1 MAQKQFEFADF
12 VEEFK
17 VSFTVLDEIINGYYD
32 DEGRWIEGKDTL
44 VNDTVYYQGDF
55 TLGSVDETTPSGQ
68 GLSDADAETPRTME
82 GIILPLT
89 NDELQHESNG
99 VYTTKDRKIYVTSP
113 LKIGQRIEYKNQLYT
128 IDSEKDYS
136 DYADVYIYFAKG
148 VGDV

>member
-17 VSFTVLDEIINGYYD
+17 VSFIVFDEIINGYYN
-32 DEGRWIEGKDTL
+32 DEGKWINPG
-44 VNDTVYYQGDF
+44 
-55 TLGSVDETTPSGQ
+55 
-68 GLSDADAETPRTME
+68 AETPRTME

-89 NDELQHESNG
+89 NDELQHENNG

-113 LKIGQRIEYKNQLYT
+113 LKIGQRIDYKNQLYT

-136 DYADVYIYFAKG
+136 DYVDVYIYFAKG
-148 VGDV
+148 VGSV